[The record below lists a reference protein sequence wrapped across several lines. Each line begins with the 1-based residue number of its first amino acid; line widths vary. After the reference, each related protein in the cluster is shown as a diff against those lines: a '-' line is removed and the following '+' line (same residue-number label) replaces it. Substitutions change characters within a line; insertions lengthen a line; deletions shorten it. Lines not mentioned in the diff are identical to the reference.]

1 MVDKNKEVT
10 QLAERIDSQSAV
22 ALTDKQK
29 LSLYKKSQKSGYP
42 IDVLEEVY
50 SRGIESWTEE
60 TNKTPEQYAF
70 GRVNSFI
77 AGGKAMELDEDLL
90 NESTEALKKK
100 SASSG
105 ISTAILRQV
114 YKRGVAA
121 WRTGHRPGTTPQQ
134 WGMARV
140 NSFITGGK
148 TRRTADKDLWAKHK
162 GKAVKEEFELE
173 EMADKYKTGDAKTD
187 AKRKA
192 HFEKGKKM
200 DDNNPKAY
208 RDAPGDADARSRG
221 MPESQYTKKYR
232 EMYSEGAPIAAA
244 AGALGRMVY
253 SGFLAGPVA
262 TTLAGIRYSTI
273 YGGKPANER
282 SADYNDLQNDLDM
295 NTTEGQAEY
304 NRRIIA
310 RQKEQSAMTDNTTD
324 QTMNMDIIN
333 RSRGRNSPRANI
345 RVNNVNES
353 MEDVLRAMS
362 DNQLRSARLNSVLQN
377 RATTPGQSLS
387 LTPKMRVDTG
397 RDSTRTLRLT
407 HGMRTSLPPTALSAD
422 DIAAGQARGR
432 AATTQAL
439 SNMPRTAAPSLA
451 SRFLSAAGKL
461 AGRAALPIALATP
474 DDLGDGTF
482 SGNTG
487 IDASTPEGYA
497 AREAE
502 IRRQQQAGLA
512 AWDNPAT
519 TTPETRTTSGGRNRR
534 RIKEEVENAEAISKN
549 PNDPASRFMGSDEL
563 VAIYK
568 EQTPGQSA
576 TCKAVKDVV
585 KEELESRSLN
595 EKAESIR
602 QQRLMGAA
610 YAYKTGKSDS
620 ASPEVKKIADSM
632 SVEELKKFASTK
644 HKGLPEKVDEESITE
659 ATYKGKT
666 VKLNKP
672 FRTPGSKK
680 KFAVY
685 VDVDGDGKAKIVRFG
700 DPNMSIKK
708 DQPNRKKSYCARSSG
723 QGNLKNKE
731 SANYWSRKMWDC

>member
-353 MEDVLRAMS
+353 MEDIIDALNRSIKARESRVRRFNSIQQSAADRRAGRPLQL
-362 DNQLRSARLNSVLQN
+362 NQRVFD
-377 RATTPGQSLS
+377 RAPATS
-387 LTPKMRVDTG
+387 LTQQNVD
-397 RDSTRTLRLT
+397 D
-407 HGMRTSLPPTALSAD
+407 ALS
-422 DIAAGQARGR
+422 RGR
-432 AATTQAL
+432 AATSQAL
-439 SNMPRTAAPSLA
+439 RPAASATASPSLA